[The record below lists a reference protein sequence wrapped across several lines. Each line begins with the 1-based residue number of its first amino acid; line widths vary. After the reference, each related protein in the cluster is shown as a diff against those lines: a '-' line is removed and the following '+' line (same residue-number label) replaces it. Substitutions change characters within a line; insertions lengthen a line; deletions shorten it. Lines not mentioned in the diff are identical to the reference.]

1 MKKYLLSLSL
11 AVLVSVSSVF
21 AGNKEGASDK
31 AVQSFEKDFVHAKN
45 VQWEFRKEFNRA
57 TFELNGEI
65 MFAYYSLEG
74 ELLALSRNLVSSQ
87 LPIRL
92 SASLKKT
99 YNGYWITD
107 LFEVASNNESSYYIT
122 IENAEVALVLRA
134 IGGGDW
140 EVFRKQKKEV
150 N

>member
-1 MKKYLLSLSL
+1 MKKYLLFLSL

-21 AGNKEGASDK
+21 AGHKEGVSDK
-31 AVQSFEKDFVHAKN
+31 AIQSFQKDFARATN
-45 VQWEFRKEFNRA
+45 VQWESRKEFNRA

-65 MFAYYSLEG
+65 MFAYYSPEG